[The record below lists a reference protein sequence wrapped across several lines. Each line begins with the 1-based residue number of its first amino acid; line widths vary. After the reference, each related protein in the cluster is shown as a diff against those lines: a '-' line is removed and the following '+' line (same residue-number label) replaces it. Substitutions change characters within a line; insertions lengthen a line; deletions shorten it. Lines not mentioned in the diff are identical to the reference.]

1 MNQIIFMTLKEW
13 LEQELKDKLVKFE
26 MLDNLLIVA
35 VKKDTNMFNVN
46 IEMKKLGWFL
56 IEVICDND
64 VKYYYYV

>member
-1 MNQIIFMTLKEW
+1 MTLREW

-26 MLDNLLIVA
+26 MLDSLLIVA
-35 VKKDTNMFNVN
+35 VKKDTNMININV
-46 IEMKKLGWFL
+46 EMKKLGWAL